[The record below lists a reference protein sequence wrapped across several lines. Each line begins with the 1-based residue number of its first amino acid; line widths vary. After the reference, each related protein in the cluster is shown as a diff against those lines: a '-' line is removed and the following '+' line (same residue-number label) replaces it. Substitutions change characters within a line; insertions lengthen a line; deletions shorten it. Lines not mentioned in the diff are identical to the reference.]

1 MLVPSVVFSMPDR
14 PVFDVPV
21 PTLRNDGE
29 AVYAVAY
36 WVAVVTRR
44 RRPLFEDPAVRAR
57 CEALVRAAAEVS
69 VCRVTCC
76 EVWPAEVRARVEAP
90 PGLSPREVAARV
102 RAGATA
108 ALAEVGHPRE
118 ALARRYVVT
127 TVPVAETAC
136 GDG

>member
-1 MLVPSVVFSMPDR
+1 MPDR
-14 PVFDVPV
+14 LVFDVPV
-21 PTLRNDGE
+21 PTLRDDGE

-36 WVAVVTRR
+36 WVALVTRR
-44 RRPLFEDPAVRAR
+44 RRPLFEDPAVRER
-57 CEALVRAAAEVS
+57 CEALVRAAAEVGARDAQS
-69 VCRVTCC
+69 ACRVTCC

-90 PGLSPREVAARV
+90 PGLSPREVAERV

-108 ALAEVGHPRE
+108 ALAEAGHPRD

-136 GDG
+136 GVG